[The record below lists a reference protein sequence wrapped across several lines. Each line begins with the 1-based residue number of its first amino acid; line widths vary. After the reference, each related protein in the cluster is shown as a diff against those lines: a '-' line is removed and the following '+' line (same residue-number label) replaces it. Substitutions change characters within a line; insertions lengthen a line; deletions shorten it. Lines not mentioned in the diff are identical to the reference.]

1 MSSRSFMMLLIQ
13 FEKLLNVQVPCVAIE
28 IEIYFKRA
36 GDNQHP
42 PSEQDWLASDDIANV
57 SQCFVDLTWCLL
69 CFTHCFDDL
78 W

>member
-1 MSSRSFMMLLIQ
+1 MSCRSFMMLLIP
-13 FEKLLNVQVPCVAIE
+13 FENFLNVQIPCVAIE
-28 IEIYFKRA
+28 IYLSRA

-42 PSEQDWLASDDIANV
+42 PTEQEDWLASDDIANV

-69 CFTHCFDDL
+69 CFAHVFDDL